1 MDNYQ
6 QIRQG
11 LRVELGVIGS
21 LILRELHARWGR
33 ENIGFL
39 WFVAEPLMFGTVIA
53 LLHKLNHSTNYSG
66 DITALPFMIVG
77 YCIFI
82 IFRNIFNK
90 AEGIIESGA
99 PLFYHRMVSVFDVLL
114 ARMAVDV
121 TGCIFSISILL
132 GFSAFIGAAPL
143 PQRPLYLLSAIA
155 LMVWWTL
162 GLTMIAATVTYR
174 NEMIG
179 RQLHVIS
186 YFSIPI
192 SGAFYQ
198 LSWMPASVT
207 AGLRWF
213 PMPLIFEQA
222 RYGEFRSAPD
232 TFVDPAYVCM
242 WCAGLTYM
250 GLLLIR
256 RRRRSLYS

>member
-1 MDNYQ
+1 MSELQ
-6 QIRQG
+6 QFRQG
-11 LRVELGVIGS
+11 LRAQVGVIGS
-21 LILRELHARWGR
+21 LILREVSSRWGR
-33 ENIGFL
+33 ENLGFL

-53 LLHKLNHSTNYSG
+53 LLHKLNRHTDYGG
-66 DITALPFMIVG
+66 DITALPFTIVG

-90 AEGIIESGA
+90 AEGVIENGA
-99 PLFYHRMVSVFDVLL
+99 PLFYHRMISLFDVIA
-114 ARMAVDV
+114 ARVIVDA
-121 TGCIFSISILL
+121 TGCIFSVFILL
-132 GFSAFIGAAPL
+132 GFSAFIGAASL
-143 PQRPLYLLSAIA
+143 PQRPLYLLGAIG

-162 GLTMIAATVTYR
+162 GLTMIAANVSYR

-179 RQLHVIS
+179 RQLHIIS

-198 LSWMPASVT
+198 LSWMPAQVV
-207 AGLRWF
+207 AALRWF

-232 TFVDPAYVCM
+232 TFVDPGYVAI
-242 WCAGLTYM
+242 WCAALTYV
-250 GLLLIR
+250 GLLLLR
-256 RRRRSLYS
+256 RRRRNLYT

>member
-1 MDNYQ
+1 MSDLQ
-6 QIRQG
+6 QIRRG
-11 LRVELGVIGS
+11 LAVQFSVIGS
-21 LILRELHARWGR
+21 LILREVNARWGR

-53 LLHKLNHSTNYSG
+53 LLHKLNHQTNYSG
-66 DITALPFMIVG
+66 DITALPFTIVG

-90 AEGIIESGA
+90 AEGVIEVGA
-99 PLFYHRMVSVFDVLL
+99 PLFYHRMVSVFDVIA
-114 ARMAVDV
+114 ARVVVDA
-121 TGCIFSISILL
+121 TGCIFSVFILL
-132 GFSAFIGAAPL
+132 GFASFIGAAPL
-143 PQRPLYLLSAIA
+143 PQRPLFLFGAIGM
-155 LMVWWTL
+155 MVWWTL
-162 GLTMIAATVTYR
+162 SLTMIAATVSYR

-179 RQLHVIS
+179 RQLHIIS

-198 LSWMPASVT
+198 LSWLPAPVV

-222 RYGEFRSAPD
+222 RYGEFRSAPY
-232 TFVDPAYVCM
+232 TFVDPGYVCL
-242 WCAGLTYM
+242 WCAGLTYIGM
-250 GLLLIR
+250 LLLR
-256 RRRRSLYS
+256 RRRRNLYA